1 MSARCRYAQWSGEV
15 LNTHFLILSSVDDNN
30 NKYNVAQVKSSLS
43 TPAQLVSF
51 LAASS
56 LHSGDWIQAM
66 PISSC
71 GLRLDDEAVR
81 IGIE

>member
-30 NKYNVAQVKSSLS
+30 NNNVAQVKSSLS

-56 LHSGDWIQAM
+56 LHSGDWLQAM

-71 GLRLDDEAVR
+71 GLRLGDEAVR